1 MSDPH
6 VKDDPLAARKAA
18 AEVRVRAALAAIQ
31 EAQGLVDRA
40 AQALCSVNGLCPE
53 YEKLGKLY
61 DQVHRAWYV
70 VRDKAAAVARRGKLT
85 LDHEPNEREAQWES
99 LS

>member
-1 MSDPH
+1 MGDPQ
-6 VKDDPLAARKAA
+6 VNDPLAARKAA
-18 AEVRVRAALAAIQ
+18 AELRVRAALAAIQ
-31 EAQGLVDRA
+31 EAQALVDRA

-53 YEKLGKLY
+53 YERLGKLY
-61 DQVHRAWYV
+61 EAVHRVWYV
-70 VRDKAAAVARRGKLT
+70 VRDKAAVVSRRGKLR